1 MDSKTKL
8 DNDITANLL
17 TMEDI
22 FPVALESFGHKFKF
36 HKIRLIYQ
44 NYIQFL
50 WSSTIPEQF
59 VYLSFNLVI
68 IPDKFHIAFRI
79 LGSTY
84 VPDLYGKLVY
94 TINKVR
100 EN

>member
-50 WSSTIPEQF
+50 
-59 VYLSFNLVI
+59 
-68 IPDKFHIAFRI
+68 
-79 LGSTY
+79 
-84 VPDLYGKLVY
+84 
-94 TINKVR
+94 
-100 EN
+100 